1 MLELIGFCEFLLKDV
16 ILEGC
21 SNFTDQAVEK
31 FLNKFDILF
40 FVGKKDKSGKEKMLC
55 LESAKLFFGSG
66 PQLVLQLWLL
76 YVTKSSNSLA
86 HLSQYL
92 SVASS
97 FLMASKTAFDLLTYK
112 RHEDEDQDPSLKW
125 KVIKYLI
132 VTRLKAP
139 SQVLHTL
146 IETGNYIFKCSIWCH
161 FPCCLAEG
169 IYCLNV

>member
-16 ILEGC
+16 IMEGC

-76 YVTKSSNSLA
+76 YVTKSSNSWTI
-86 HLSQYL
+86 SQYL
-92 SVASS
+92 SVTSS
-97 FLMASKTAFDLLTYK
+97 FIMASWTAFDLLTYQ

-125 KVIKYLI
+125 KVII
-132 VTRLKAP
+132 
-139 SQVLHTL
+139 
-146 IETGNYIFKCSIWCH
+146 SI
-161 FPCCLAEG
+161 
-169 IYCLNV
+169 